1 MPAVSIR
8 KGTCPVTGYE
18 KQSLQCANC
27 RYNRVDNLVRFAA
40 CQKTECKTTGTVC
53 IATDTSTQPAEKV
66 TQNPLPKGNAKRVTF
81 PFVTEHISINN
92 EHTRDGRSQ

>member
-40 CQKTECKTTGTVC
+40 CQKTECKTLGTVC
-53 IATDTSTQPAEKV
+53 IATEADEKK
-66 TQNPLPKGNAKRVTF
+66 TKGNAKPVTK
-81 PFVTEHISINN
+81 
-92 EHTRDGRSQ
+92 R